1 MFVNLH
7 VHDAQGS
14 LLDSILTVPELVN
27 YAKEHGQKA
36 IALTNHGYMSS
47 FVDFVKEANKQ
58 GVKPLIG
65 NEIYE
70 VDDMWEKADTKD
82 YKQPRYHLVL
92 IAKTQKGFQN
102 LLDIT
107 SVSCT
112 EGLYKKPRIDM
123 KYIRDHNLGEGI
135 ICLTACQVGRLSK
148 MLINNNT
155 KMAKK
160 HYDTLCELFDDVY
173 IEVQSHGTKDQRYAN
188 KKIWEFA
195 KSIGREDTVVITT
208 DAHMVSDDLRE
219 SHSIFVQIGESR
231 EAGETYKDCCL
242 QTEDDVRRIVGEPD
256 EFGDAQ
262 FTQNEISKFIENTGK
277 VADSVEDIDIGLGKG
292 WQMPKVQVPDRYK
305 THEEYLR
312 YLIYSK
318 FDEKFGYLSK
328 EAQDK
333 RRERIETELDVLIK
347 TGFVDYFI
355 MIHQLMIEAKKRGIP
370 LGLGRGSAAGSLCLY
385 LLDVT
390 QVDSVKFDLDF
401 SRFMNLGRITLP
413 DVDIDLSRR
422 RRREIVKIAEE
433 LFGKENVAPICT
445 FNTFSPKVA
454 IRDVGK
460 ILNEN
465 PNSPYYKQLPYK
477 LRDSVS
483 KMIPADF
490 KGDEDNNK
498 FIYQLI
504 KTDIRFKDVYKKYPK
519 WIKHVAVLSNLPKS
533 MGRHAAGTLITP
545 RPVKTYCPL
554 CLDKE
559 KEQMASIEMHAAMD
573 EDSLQLLKM
582 DFLG

>member
-47 FVDFVKEANKQ
+47 FVDFVKEADKQ
-58 GVKPLIG
+58 GIKPLIG

-70 VDDMWEKADTKD
+70 VDDMREKADTKN

-123 KYIRDHNLGEGI
+123 KYIRDHNLGDGI
-135 ICLTACQVGRLSK
+135 ICLTACQVGRLSR
-148 MLINNNT
+148 MLVSNNV

-173 IEVQSHGTKDQRYAN
+173 IEVQSHGTEDQRYAN

-195 KSIGREDTVVITT
+195 KSVGRENTVVITT

-262 FTQNEISKFIENTGK
+262 FTQDEITKFIENTEK
-277 VADSVEDIDIGLGKG
+277 IADSVEDIDIGLNEGN
-292 WQMPKVQVPDRYK
+292 QMPVVKVPKDFK
-305 THEEYLR
+305 NEKEYLR
-312 YLIYSK
+312 YLVFK
-318 FDEKFGYLSK
+318 PFKEKFGHLSAEEQQK
-328 EAQDK
+328 RKDRLNMELEVLDYVHYNGYFLMSYVLAHEAD
-333 RRERIETELDVLIK
+333 
-347 TGFVDYFI
+347 
-355 MIHQLMIEAKKRGIP
+355 KRGIP
-370 LGLGRGSAAGSLCLY
+370 RGYGRGSASGCLCLY
-385 LLDVT
+385 MLGVT
-390 QVDSVKFDLDF
+390 QVDSVKFNLDF
-401 SRFMNLGRITLP
+401 SRFANKGRT
-413 DVDIDLSRR
+413 
-422 RRREIVKIAEE
+422 A
-433 LFGKENVAPICT
+433 
-445 FNTFSPKVA
+445 
-454 IRDVGK
+454 
-460 ILNEN
+460 
-465 PNSPYYKQLPYK
+465 
-477 LRDSVS
+477 
-483 KMIPADF
+483 MAD
-490 KGDEDNNK
+490 
-498 FIYQLI
+498 
-504 KTDIRFKDVYKKYPK
+504 
-519 WIKHVAVLSNLPKS
+519 
-533 MGRHAAGTLITP
+533 
-545 RPVKTYCPL
+545 
-554 CLDKE
+554 
-559 KEQMASIEMHAAMD
+559 
-573 EDSLQLLKM
+573 
-582 DFLG
+582 